1 MKTIGREETS
11 AIISYLVP
19 LTSNLVPQIMELKQ
33 LGNSSVKVTPL
44 AFGAWAVGGWMWGGA
59 EEKESTRAIRA
70 SYELGMTTIDTAPV
84 YGFGKS
90 EELVAK
96 AMEGVQRDRYQI
108 LTKFGMN
115 WQTEQGEYFFD
126 TTDNSGKPVKMYKY
140 SGKEKVRQECEE
152 SLRRL
157 KTDYIDLL
165 QIHWA
170 DSTTPISETMGEIA
184 KLIKEGKV
192 RVAGVCNYNV
202 NQVDE
207 ALKTVNIVSNQVP
220 YSMVH
225 REIEKEIIPQAHTKG
240 IGILPYSP
248 LQRGVLTGK
257 ITVDYKFGEGDTRAD
272 NRYYKPENLKRIN
285 AMLNKIRPIAETHNA
300 SLSQLVINWTVH
312 RPAMA
317 SVLVGA
323 RNEQQVKENVNSL
336 NFKLSND
343 EMNIITKA
351 ADELVLVD

>member
-1 MKTIGREETS
+1 
-11 AIISYLVP
+11 
-19 LTSNLVPQIMELKQ
+19 MELRQ
-33 LGNSSVKVTPL
+33 LGSSSVKVTPL

-59 EEKESTRAIRA
+59 EEKESITAIRA
-70 SYELGMTTIDTAPV
+70 AYENGMTTIDTAPV

-90 EELVAK
+90 EVLVGK
-96 AMEGVQRDRYQI
+96 AMEGVSRNKYQI

-115 WQTEQGEYFFD
+115 WETEEGEFFFD
-126 TTDNSGKPVKMYKY
+126 TTDNDGKPLKMYKF
-140 SGKEKVRQECEE
+140 SRKEKVRKECEE

-165 QIHWA
+165 QIHWP
-170 DSTTPISETMGEIA
+170 DNTTPIAETMGEVA

-192 RVAGVCNYNV
+192 RAAGVCNYSAE
-202 NQVDE
+202 QVEE
-207 ALKTVNIVSNQVP
+207 ALKSVNIVSNQVP

-225 REIEKEIIPQAHTKG
+225 RDIEKEIIPQALQRG

-248 LQRGVLTGK
+248 LQRGLLSGK
-257 ITVDYKFGEGDTRAD
+257 ITSDYKFSEGDTRPGT
-272 NRYYKPENLKRIN
+272 RYYKPENLNRIN
-285 AMLNKIRPIAETHNA
+285 AMLAKIKPIADTHQA
-300 SLSQLVINWTVH
+300 TLSQLVINWTVN

-323 RNEQQVKENVNSL
+323 RNEQQVKENINSL
-336 NFKLSND
+336 GFKLTKN
-343 EMNIITKA
+343 ELEAITMA